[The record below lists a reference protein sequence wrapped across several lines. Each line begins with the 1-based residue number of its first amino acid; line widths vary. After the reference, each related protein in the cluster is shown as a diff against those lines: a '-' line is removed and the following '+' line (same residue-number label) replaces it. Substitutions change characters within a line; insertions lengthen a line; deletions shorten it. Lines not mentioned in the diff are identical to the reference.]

1 MFAILRNEDYN
12 QFIQREIRMFTS
24 KWKNENELIVTL
36 EPGTIAQQVVI
47 ADRSQFSTV
56 FDHVKLGWFLR
67 NVRERH
73 GFTVRDVHQGTGLS
87 TGHISRIE
95 TGAGKGPPSPR
106 ILKKFA
112 DFYGV
117 GMDSLFLFTGVNPPG
132 EDPTIASDAFNFDAA
147 FTSLVLHPSL
157 KPDGLEPIDLQWIS
171 SATRRHWMEFARK
184 LEKAVAEGTVDVEAL
199 LGSQGGGE
207 G

>member
-1 MFAILRNEDYN
+1 MAY
-12 QFIQREIRMFTS
+12 TV
-24 KWKNENELIVTL
+24 KWKNEHEVVVTL
-36 EPGTIAQQVVI
+36 EPGTIAQHVVE
-47 ADRSQFSTV
+47 ADKRNGFEKY

-67 NVRERH
+67 NVRENS
-73 GFTVRDVHQGTGLS
+73 GLTVRDVHQGTGLS
-87 TGHISRIE
+87 TGHISRTE
-95 TGAGKGPPSPR
+95 NGAGKGPPSLR

-117 GMDSLFLFTGVNPPG
+117 GTDSLLLISGISPPDD
-132 EDPTIASDAFNFDAA
+132 DPRITADAFDFDAA

-199 LGSQGGGE
+199 LGSQGGSE
-207 G
+207 K

>member
-1 MFAILRNEDYN
+1 MAY
-12 QFIQREIRMFTS
+12 TV
-24 KWKNENELIVTL
+24 KWKDENTVEVTL

-47 ADRSQFSTV
+47 ADRSQFSTM
-56 FDHVKLGWFLR
+56 FDHQKLGWFLR
-67 NVRERH
+67 SVRERL

-87 TGHISRIE
+87 TGHISRTE
-95 TGAGKGPPSPR
+95 NGAGKGPPSLR

-117 GMDSLFLFTGVNPPG
+117 GTDSLLLISGISPPDD
-132 EDPTIASDAFNFDAA
+132 DPRISADAFDFDAA